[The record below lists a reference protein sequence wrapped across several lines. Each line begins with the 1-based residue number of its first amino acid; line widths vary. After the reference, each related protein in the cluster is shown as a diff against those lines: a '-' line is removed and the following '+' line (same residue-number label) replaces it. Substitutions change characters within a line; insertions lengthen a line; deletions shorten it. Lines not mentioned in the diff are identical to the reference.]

1 MSAVGGPFKAKRM
14 RITVI
19 ENLTGT
25 THVLGVVEG
34 MDMRM
39 IKEGGVVPHYDSE
52 QGKHAVG
59 TKHGTFRI
67 RRWYKDDAGKGR
79 LLFDLF
85 NNETLFNLAGQIT
98 VKSGYPAGGSR
109 LELSGCLIYEY
120 GPVTAGANDIVS
132 EEARGEA
139 VSWLET
145 EGGEYLSDE

>member
-1 MSAVGGPFKAKRM
+1 MSSVGGPFKAKRM

-25 THVLGVVEG
+25 TYVLGVVEG
-34 MDMRM
+34 LDMRM
-39 IKEGGVVPHYDSE
+39 MKEGGVVPHYDSE

-59 TKHGTFRI
+59 TRHGTFRI
-67 RRWYKDDAGKGR
+67 RRWYKADSGKGR
-79 LLFDLF
+79 LLFDMF

-98 VKSGYPAGGSR
+98 NKSGSR

-120 GPVTAGANDIVS
+120 GPVTGGANDIVS

-139 VSWLET
+139 VSWIET
-145 EGGEYLSDE
+145 TGGEYLSDE